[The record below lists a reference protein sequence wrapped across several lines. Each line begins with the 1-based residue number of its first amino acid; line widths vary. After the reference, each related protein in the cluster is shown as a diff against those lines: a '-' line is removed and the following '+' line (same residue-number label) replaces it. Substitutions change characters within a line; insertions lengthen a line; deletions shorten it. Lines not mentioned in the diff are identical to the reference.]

1 MSKPVIL
8 CVDDE
13 KMVLNSLKFQLK
25 KAFEKEYEIEVAESG
40 EEALE
45 IIEELLE
52 DRIDLPLVISDQIM
66 PTMKGDQF
74 LIELHQKLPATRKI
88 MLTGQADTEAVGRA
102 LNKAKL
108 YRFMSKPWDAQD
120 LELTAGEALLSF
132 SKDIELAE
140 QNRKLKELNEN
151 LEEKVKERTAEVV
164 KQKEIIEKKN
174 NDIISSINYAK
185 RIQRAMLPPIEIL
198 NKNLPDNFIFWRPR
212 DIVSGDF
219 YWFVEKE
226 DRLILAVVDCTG
238 HGVPGAIM
246 SMVGMEQLTEV
257 VEVLGHIE
265 PDKILEHLHI
275 GVRTILKQDSGD
287 VKDGMDLVL
296 LVIDKKNGFV
306 EYAGAKNP
314 LVYTFKNDAGEVEYI
329 QINGDKNPIGGHQH
343 EDKRIFTKHIIPIDK
358 PLSFYLFTDGYQDQF
373 GGLEDRKFMIKR
385 MKEMFRV
392 NYHKTMKEQLEIYEK
407 TFDEWLLK
415 PDGINHY
422 HQIDDV
428 LMIGFKI

>member
-1 MSKPVIL
+1 
-8 CVDDE
+8 
-13 KMVLNSLKFQLK
+13 
-25 KAFEKEYEIEVAESG
+25 
-40 EEALE
+40 
-45 IIEELLE
+45 
-52 DRIDLPLVISDQIM
+52 
-66 PTMKGDQF
+66 
-74 LIELHQKLPATRKI
+74 
-88 MLTGQADTEAVGRA
+88 MLTGQADADAVGRA
-102 LNKAKL
+102 LNLAKL
-108 YRFMSKPWDAQD
+108 YRFISKPWDAKD
-120 LELTAGEALLSF
+120 LELTAGQAIISF
-132 SKDIELAE
+132 IKDQTLAQQNQKLENLVNEL
-140 QNRKLKELNEN
+140 KVLNES
-151 LEEKVKERTAEVV
+151 LEEKVNERTAEVV

-185 RIQRAMLPPIEIL
+185 RIQRAMLPPLEIL
-198 NKNLPDNFIFWRPR
+198 DKNLPDNFIFWRPR

-275 GVRTILKQDSGD
+275 GVRTILKQDKKDRQTKQDKQQDVQDNLPQDKKQKDDGD

-296 LVIDKKNGFV
+296 LVIDKKNGFI

-314 LVYTFKNDAGEVEYI
+314 LVYTFKNEAGEVEYV

-343 EDKRIFTKHIIPIDK
+343 EEKRIFTKHIIPLDK
-358 PLSFYLFTDGYQDQF
+358 PLNFYLFTDGYQDQF
-373 GGLEDRKFMIKR
+373 GGEEDRKFMIKR
-385 MKEMFRV
+385 MKEMFKV
-392 NYHKTMKEQLEIYEK
+392 NYEKSMKEQLEIYEK
-407 TFDEWLLK
+407 TFDEWLIK
-415 PDGINHY
+415 PLHLRKFEKDTHY
-422 HQIDDV
+422 HPIDDV